1 MSPRE
6 KAARVIGL
14 IVNIEAAALVLYQL
28 SFVWFQTTGPSEHY
42 AIFFGAVFSI
52 VVLKTIEEILRN
64 GPADSRTL
72 FTFKLCLLSFAL
84 FAGLLATVYIR
95 ANIIRLES
103 EIGLL
108 NNVDIAVGLMS
119 LVGLCIAG
127 WFSWGPAMVLFAL
140 GSFIYFL
147 YGHFLPG
154 FWGHQDYGIGWVLS
168 YTTMHP
174 VLGTYWLIPLT
185 ADVVFY
191 VLLFSGVMAS
201 TGTVSALL
209 EIGKA
214 VGRRVTGGVTYPA
227 LFGSAL
233 MGMMVGQA
241 VANVVVIGRVTI
253 PAMKQ
258 QGVQPA
264 MAAAVESSTS
274 AGALIMPPIMG
285 MGAFVMAFYLN
296 IPYIEVALA
305 AAIPAILYYAAVG
318 VGIYFNAR
326 VAKIPRTTQPVD
338 RYILLRVFPTFL
350 VGVGIL
356 SALLLQDY
364 TMKIA
369 AFWALVVAVA
379 TALLIQGK
387 HRPKLRQILDGLI
400 DGSKT
405 AAELGLLLALCGPVA
420 QTIQSTGF
428 GVNVANALIISPAG
442 QVAALALP
450 LVMILTLFTG
460 TALIEAATYI
470 ILALVLAPFMEE
482 AGFNRIA
489 SHMFI
494 YYYAVFATLSPPIAI
509 TAAAASRIA
518 ECNFW
523 DTCWLA
529 MKLAF
534 IGLVVPYVFI
544 FNPVLLEFPR
554 ITPEV
559 LFAFGLLVAGLVML
573 SASFWGWLVNPLGV
587 SDRLVLVVAGFVLLA
602 AAAMARGDVAAVG
615 LVLGGAVWG
624 WQWLK
629 KRRSVPVPVGERA
642 GTGTIEERLSQ
653 KAAE

>member
-1 MSPRE
+1 MSRRE
-6 KAARVIGL
+6 KVARVIGL
-14 IVNIEAAALVLYQL
+14 TVNLVAAALVVYEL
-28 SFVWFQTTGPSEHY
+28 SFVWWQTIGPSEHY

-52 VVLKTIEEILRN
+52 VVLKTIGEILMK
-64 GPADSRTL
+64 GPERSRAV
-72 FTFKLCLLSFAL
+72 FAFKMIILSYAL
-84 FAGLLATVYIR
+84 VAGLVATFYLR
-95 ANIIRLES
+95 ANIIRLET

-108 NNVDIAVGLMS
+108 NNVDIAVGLNS
-119 LVGLCIAG
+119 LAALCIAG
-127 WFSWGPAMVLFAL
+127 YFTWGLAMVLFAL
-140 GSFIYFL
+140 GSFFYFL
-147 YGHFLPG
+147 FGHHLPG
-154 FWGHQDYGIGWVLS
+154 FWGHQDYGLGWVLS
-168 YTTMHP
+168 YTTLHP

-201 TGTVSALL
+201 TGTVGALL
-209 EIGKA
+209 EIGKL
-214 VGRRVTGGVTYPA
+214 VGRRVVGGVTYPA

-233 MGMMVGQA
+233 LGTMVGQA
-241 VANVVVIGRVTI
+241 VANVVIVGRVTI

-258 QGVQPA
+258 QGVQPP
-264 MAAAVESSTS
+264 MAAAIESSAS

-305 AAIPAILYYAAVG
+305 AAIPAILYYTAVG
-318 VGIYFNAR
+318 IGIYFNAR
-326 VAKIPRTTQPVD
+326 VVQMPRATQQVD
-338 RYILLRVFPTFL
+338 WYVLRRVFPTFL
-350 VGVGIL
+350 VGVGVL
-356 SALLLQDY
+356 SALLFQDY

-369 AFWALVVAVA
+369 AFWALVVAVG
-379 TALLIQGK
+379 TALLLQGK
-387 HRPKLRQILDGLI
+387 YRPKLRQILDGLL
-400 DGSKT
+400 DGAKT

-428 GVNVANALIISPAG
+428 GVNVANAIIISPAG
-442 QVAALALP
+442 QVAWLALP

-482 AGFNRIA
+482 VGFNRIA

-509 TAAAASRIA
+509 TAAAASKIA
-518 ECNFW
+518 ECDFW
-523 DTCWLA
+523 DTCWRA

-554 ITPEV
+554 ITLPV
-559 LFAFGLLVAGLVML
+559 LVAFSLLVAGLVLL
-573 SASFWGWLVNPLGV
+573 SASFWGWLVNPLRIY
-587 SDRLVLVVAGFVLLA
+587 DRVALAVAGLTLLA
-602 AAAMARGDVAAVG
+602 AAALKRADLTAVG
-615 LVLGGAVWG
+615 LALGGLVWA
-624 WQWLK
+624 WQWVNG
-629 KRRSVPVPVGERA
+629 RRRVSVPVGE
-642 GTGTIEERLSQ
+642 S
-653 KAAE
+653 AE